1 MRILNPLTLP
11 LNQNALIEASAGTG
25 KTYTITTLYLRALLG
40 LVDDQAV
47 LAPKSI
53 EQILVVTFTE
63 AATQEIRDRVRK
75 KLIEAQHVL
84 LATEFKQYTDIA
96 AEFDQQQLSQH
107 PLTASIEQQFDLNT
121 VGLLNTFVT
130 RYLSTQPKG
139 EQDKQQAILYAYHRL
154 QNAIT
159 LIDEASIFT
168 IHGFCH
174 RCIKQF
180 AFETNSSFEQHF
192 EMDNKPI
199 IQAALYDFWRKY
211 VVELTGAEFVWFEQN
226 WRTPDS
232 LYQHLGEVLGKPIV
246 ISPAITAE
254 DYQQLINDYEAQVVK
269 LKQQWTQSDFT
280 QILLA
285 GNLKQNSKMY
295 KRIGVLHEFVLSDNW
310 FPDFVKGDEWSMWG
324 TEALNNAKNYKAKAT
339 PIQHSISKTIDTLSD
354 IETALKSGGFQSY
367 WLQQAKQYIEQR
379 AQQIKNERQIINP
392 DDLLSQLL
400 LAINPSNLDIQPTL
414 PSADNP
420 SHGSTSKLA
429 EENQLLLQAIRHKY
443 PIAFIDE
450 FQDTDPTQY
459 GIFSAIYSNVANK
472 LESQGSANSN
482 NIANMIL
489 IGDPKQAIY
498 KFRGAD
504 IFTYIQAKQ
513 DLTEQQHYTLST
525 NWRSHPNLVTA
536 VNRVFKQSL
545 QGFKHKDIP
554 FEAVNAGKSAS
565 TQLFSDQMQDN
576 KLLFCHLLPDSQAP
590 DTIGFTSSEAQNL
603 LAKWCANQIQTTLL
617 QAKQGKTYIDNKGVS
632 TTVKAKDICVLVR
645 NRHQAS
651 LIKKTLSELNIRS
664 VFISRDNI
672 FKTSLAKDL
681 LRLLLA
687 INSPFNERM
696 VRSACASRFFD
707 YSVDELHQLQHD
719 PYLWQQHLDWFY
731 TANQTWGYG
740 QISSAIELI
749 LNQADT
755 LSRWQSLSPTE
766 YERLITDQRHLSEL
780 LQQQSVKH
788 AGVEKLLHWFE
799 QQVTID
805 DNWTEATDDQQLRLE
820 SDSNLVQIATL
831 HASKGLEYPI
841 VYLPFVCEFKAAKT
855 AIYNSNKL
863 GEAEQKQGL
872 TYRVDNRVLE
882 LQQAEGER
890 LAEDLRLLYVA
901 MTRPVFK
908 LVIGLFNLLD
918 KHKRPVLEQTAIGQ
932 LLLADILETQKPSN
946 ELIQQHCERLT
957 SETASPNEDNQ
968 APFKYW
974 SQAADEVSLLFS
986 RNKKARINFEQQ
998 EQSNIV
1004 FKPFDGHINNGW
1016 KMLSYSAL
1024 VAGAQH
1030 VDSMIPNK
1038 SSALSNVE
1046 FEVNDVWV
1054 AGFSDEQTFVN
1065 DVEPLMSFTV
1075 DKLKLDAQQD
1085 NQFSFPKGANAG
1097 TCLHWILENLNFQQ
1111 PVAEQLDIVE
1121 EGLVRHGIEVTW
1133 LSVAVSWMQSIID
1146 CNISTNA
1153 KVWSLSEIQPS
1164 QCLIEMEFY
1173 FNFNSLSGDVIGN
1186 ALQMMGLKRVHFA
1199 EYLQS
1204 STEQS
1209 STQGIVKG
1217 FIDLTVEH
1225 QGKYYV
1231 VDYKSNHLG
1240 DGFSAYK
1247 PSNLAQ
1253 SMSDHHYEIQALIYT
1268 LALHRW
1274 LQTRI
1279 ADYDY
1284 DRDMGGALYL
1294 FLRGMQSTTESNLR
1308 TDIEVDNTSHEAVKP
1323 IKTEQGEQTGVYT
1336 LTIKREVIEYLDN
1349 ALMAN
1354 IEASSSVS
1362 HITTNASLNELEQ
1375 GQSQHQ
1381 ATNTEK
1387 TDQSLDDDKQDDNQ
1401 APQMGFNF
1409 D

>member
-40 LVDDQAV
+40 LVDDEAV

-96 AEFDQQQLSQH
+96 AELDQQQLSQH
-107 PLTASIEQQFDLNT
+107 PLTISIEQQFDLNT
-121 VGLLNTFVT
+121 VGLLNTFVG
-130 RYLSTQPKG
+130 RYLTTQPEG

-211 VVELTGAEFVWFEQN
+211 VVELTGAEFAWFEQN

-232 LYQHLGEVLGKPIV
+232 LYKHLGEVLGKPIV
-246 ISPAITAE
+246 ISPAINAE
-254 DYQQLINDYEAQVVK
+254 DYQQLINDYEAQVVT

-280 QILLA
+280 QILLS
-285 GNLKQNSKMY
+285 GNLKQISKMY
-295 KRIGVLHEFVLSDNW
+295 KRIGVLHDFVLSDNW

-400 LAINPSNLDIQPTL
+400 LAINPSNADIQPTIESEDKQSL
-414 PSADNP
+414 ELNNHSV
-420 SHGSTSKLA
+420 

-459 GIFSAIYSNVANK
+459 GIFSAIYANAQISQDTVGSQDNFGSNK
-472 LESQGSANSN
+472 
-482 NIANMIL
+482 IANMIL

-536 VNRVFKQSL
+536 VNGVFKQSL

-565 TQLFSDQMQDN
+565 TQLVSDQIQDN
-576 KLLFCHLLPDSQAP
+576 KLMFCHLLPDTQAP
-590 DTIGFTSSEAQNL
+590 DAIGFTSSEAQNL
-603 LAKWCANQIQTTLL
+603 LAKWCASQIKTTLL

-632 TTVKAKDICVLVR
+632 TPVKAKNICVLVR

-672 FKTSLAKDL
+672 FKTSLATDL

-687 INSPFNERM
+687 INSPFNERK
-696 VRSACASRFFD
+696 VRSACATRFFD
-707 YSVDELHQLQHD
+707 YSIDELHQLQHD
-719 PYLWQQHLDWFY
+719 PNLWQQHLDWFY
-731 TANQTWGYG
+731 TANQTWSYG

-788 AGVEKLLHWFE
+788 TGVEKLLHWFE

-863 GEAEQKQGL
+863 GEAKQKQGL

-908 LVIGLFNLLD
+908 LVIGMFNLLD
-918 KHKRPVLEQTAIGQ
+918 QYKRPVIEQTAIGQ
-932 LLLADILETQKPSN
+932 LLLADILETETPSN
-946 ELIQQHCERLT
+946 ELIQQHCERLA
-957 SETASPNEDNQ
+957 SETTSPCEHNQ
-968 APFKYW
+968 APFQYW

-986 RNKKARINFEQQ
+986 RDKKAQINFEQQ
-998 EQSNIV
+998 QQSNIV
-1004 FKPFDGHINNGW
+1004 FKPFNGHINDGW

-1030 VDSMIPNK
+1030 VDSIIPNK
-1038 SSALSNVE
+1038 SGELSHVE

-1054 AGFSDEQTFVN
+1054 AGFSDEQALVNQTPVN
-1065 DVEPLMSFTV
+1065 DVEPLMSI
-1075 DKLKLDAQQD
+1075 DAGKLELEVQQ
-1085 NQFSFPKGANAG
+1085 NNPFSFPKGANAG
-1097 TCLHWILENLNFQQ
+1097 TCLHWILENLDFQQ
-1111 PVAEQLDIVE
+1111 PVVEQLDIVE

-1133 LSVAVSWMQSIID
+1133 LSVAVSWMQNIID
-1146 CNISTNA
+1146 CNISSTAND
-1153 KVWSLSEIQPS
+1153 WSLSEIKPS

-1173 FNFNSLSGDVIGN
+1173 FNFNSLSGEVVSN

-1204 STEQS
+1204 TAEQGS
-1209 STQGIVKG
+1209 SQGIVKG

-1231 VDYKSNHLG
+1231 IDYKSNHLG
-1240 DGFSAYK
+1240 DDFAAYK
-1247 PSNLAQ
+1247 PASLAQ

-1294 FLRGMQSTTESNLR
+1294 FLRGMQR
-1308 TDIEVDNTSHEAVKP
+1308 TDKSVVS
-1323 IKTEQGEQTGVYT
+1323 EQAEQTGVYT

-1354 IEASSSVS
+1354 TLAATSISQKS
-1362 HITTNASLNELEQ
+1362 TNVLPDELEQ
-1375 GQSQHQ
+1375 PQSQHQ
-1381 ATNTEK
+1381 TMNTEE
-1387 TDQSLDDDKQDDNQ
+1387 TVQSLNDETQADNQ